1 MAFHSPGLSWCH
13 YIHPWV
19 SLTMRTGNK
28 FEVLQTDL
36 GLCANG
42 SGSGAPDRSA
52 KSQDPDP
59 ALSSASSDREVGSR
73 CLWSLLPE
81 MGLQV
86 YSSEALSLD
95 LCLLCDVVLHPPQKK
110 KKDMAL
116 GHKWVFAVLLE

>member
-1 MAFHSPGLSWCH
+1 
-13 YIHPWV
+13 
-19 SLTMRTGNK
+19 MRIGNK

-59 ALSSASSDREVGSR
+59 ALNSATSDREVGSS

-81 MGLQV
+81 TGLQV
-86 YSSEALSLD
+86 SSSEALSLD
-95 LCLLCDVVLHPPQKK
+95 LCLTSRCCTAPPSKKKKK